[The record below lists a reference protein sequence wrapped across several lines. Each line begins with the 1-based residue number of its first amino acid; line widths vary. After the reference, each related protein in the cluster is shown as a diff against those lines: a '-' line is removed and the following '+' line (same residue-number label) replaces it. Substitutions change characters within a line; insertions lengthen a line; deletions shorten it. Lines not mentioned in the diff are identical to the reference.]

1 MVRCFALRRCS
12 WIGEGHWFG
21 FAARIKTGVR
31 LRNTSG
37 FESMMTHVADP
48 RNAPEMLLLRESMRA
63 WRFYDQFRTD
73 VDAPAIAADR
83 DVYSYPGKRWS

>member
-1 MVRCFALRRCS
+1 
-12 WIGEGHWFG
+12 
-21 FAARIKTGVR
+21 
-31 LRNTSG
+31 
-37 FESMMTHVADP
+37 MMTHVADP